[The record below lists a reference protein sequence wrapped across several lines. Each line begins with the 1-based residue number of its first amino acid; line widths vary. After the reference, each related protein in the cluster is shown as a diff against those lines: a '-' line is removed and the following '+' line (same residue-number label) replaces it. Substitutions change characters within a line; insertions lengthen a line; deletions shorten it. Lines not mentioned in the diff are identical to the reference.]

1 MSRLLEEYNS
11 QIKQDLKSKLGLKNI
26 FEVPKVEK
34 IIINMGIGEGKD
46 DSKLIDNA
54 VEDLTLISGQNPK
67 KQFQDLK
74 FEKACR

>member
-34 IIINMGIGEGKD
+34 IIINMGYW
-46 DSKLIDNA
+46 
-54 VEDLTLISGQNPK
+54 
-67 KQFQDLK
+67 
-74 FEKACR
+74 

>member
-34 IIINMGIGEGKD
+34 IIINITILE
-46 DSKLIDNA
+46 LA
-54 VEDLTLISGQNPK
+54 VNEDLSSINPTKLLKRSPKIKEKISLYDK
-67 KQFQDLK
+67 S
-74 FEKACR
+74 